1 MAGIGMTPA
10 LDVAQSQEI
19 AKQIKSKAKQPFDN
33 AHKAVQAIND
43 AAYVQGFLVFKGPGA
58 KPVEHAWLQSGEAII
73 DPTFALLNCAAAD
86 TFYFPAQQISAAQ
99 LQALIDEAQED
110 YPEDDPLPI
119 YGSMP
124 YDYYGDV
131 MMGGPEYTAAFEAA
145 QAKCRELNPIKKPTR
160 KGKPVGE

>member
-1 MAGIGMTPA
+1 MAGIGMT

-19 AKQIKSKAKQPFDN
+19 AKKIKSKAKQPFDN
-33 AHKAVQAIND
+33 AHKAVMAI
-43 AAYVQGFLVFKGPGA
+43 AEAQYVQGFLVLKGPGA
-58 KPVEHAWLQSGEAII
+58 KPVEHAWLRSGEAIV

-86 TFYFPAQQISAAQ
+86 VFYFPAQQLTAPK

-110 YPEDDPLPI
+110 YPEDEPLPV

-131 MMGGPEYTAAFEAA
+131 MMGGPEYTAAFAAA
-145 QAKCRELNPIKKPTR
+145 QAKCRELNPIGKPTR
-160 KGKPVGE
+160 NGKSVSN